1 MDNKSTSL
9 CVNELMPQCSVEL
22 IFIISVVIHAKATA
36 FNNNYETKNPNVIG
50 KFYSINAVKLNF

>member
-1 MDNKSTSL
+1 
-9 CVNELMPQCSVEL
+9 MPQCSVEF

-50 KFYSINAVKLNF
+50 KFYSINAVKLGMTFFGRNHKSFMT